1 MKGVVHRVS
10 RIEQMI
16 GWIFKQGMRASGVID
31 RLDQLDRK
39 IESLDNKIDGRSAGL
54 MTEIERS
61 RIELSARM
69 DRSRAELATELRA
82 EMAEQGKALRKEMA
96 DLNTGLRTEI
106 ASLEKGTAVLSVRFD
121 EAVKLRERLAT
132 LEEKVARGSAH

>member
-1 MKGVVHRVS
+1 MS

-16 GWIFKQGMRASGVID
+16 GWIFKQGMRASGVMD

-39 IESLDNKIDGRSAGL
+39 IDDRSAGL
-54 MTEIERS
+54 LTEIERS
-61 RIELSARM
+61 RIELSSRI
-69 DRSRAELATELRA
+69 DRSGAELAVELRA
-82 EMAEQGKALRKEMA
+82 EMAEQGTALRKEMA

-106 ASLEKGTAVLSVRFD
+106 ASLEKGTAVLSGRFD

-132 LEEKVARGSAH
+132 LEEKVARGSGH